1 MNNNDDYQ
9 RFLDFA
15 EGRDDRLP
23 YIKDYEI
30 YQAMKQQVKI
40 QSMNYYLLGKGHK
53 NNTLTYRLRNKAHIN
68 LYNSLKSV
76 ALLSVSSVI
85 AKE

>member
-1 MNNNDDYQ
+1 
-9 RFLDFA
+9 
-15 EGRDDRLP
+15 
-23 YIKDYEI
+23 
-30 YQAMKQQVKI
+30 
-40 QSMNYYLLGKGHK
+40 MNYYLLGKGHK

-68 LYNSLKSV
+68 LYNNLKTV